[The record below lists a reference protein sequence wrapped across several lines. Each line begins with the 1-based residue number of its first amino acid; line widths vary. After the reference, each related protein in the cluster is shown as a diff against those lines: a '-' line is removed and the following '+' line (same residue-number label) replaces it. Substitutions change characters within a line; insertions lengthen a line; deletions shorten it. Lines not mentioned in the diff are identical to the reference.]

1 MIRIFFLILFPAI
14 ISAADKHHEKEYVAV
29 WCGQRGGVTEYVLP
43 DKTRVDCL
51 LPEYAVEFDYAK
63 KWAESI
69 GQALHYGAMTGRKPA
84 VVLIIKD
91 IEKEARYIKR
101 LEDVAV
107 KQGIT
112 VWAVRDYEIFPELIS
127 CPVE

>member
-1 MIRIFFLILFPAI
+1 LFAFILAFYLS
-14 ISAADKHHEKEYVAV
+14 SADTYHEKDYVAV
-29 WCGQRGGVTEYVLP
+29 WCAREGGVTEVVLA

-69 GQALHYGAMTGRKPA
+69 GQALHYGSMTGRKPA

-91 IEKEARYIKR
+91 IKKETRYIKR
-101 LEDVAV
+101 LEEVAA
-107 KQGIT
+107 KQGII

-127 CPVE
+127 CPIE